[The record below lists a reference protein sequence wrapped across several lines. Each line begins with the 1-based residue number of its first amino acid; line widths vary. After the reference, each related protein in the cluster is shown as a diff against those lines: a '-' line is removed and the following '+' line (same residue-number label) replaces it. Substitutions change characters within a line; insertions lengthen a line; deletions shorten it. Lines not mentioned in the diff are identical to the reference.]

1 VWYWS
6 ILLMSA
12 TRRHWR
18 SAFAKHKFLPLGF
31 TSPPLGQQSAKVY
44 KSIQKKKKELF
55 TAIKS
60 NKIKQQHN
68 FFQSWYF
75 SISPIWLRKK
85 CIKHISNCTMWK
97 RFHESFTK
105 IHRLLQSA
113 FADVLSKTMQD
124 NRLSGLA
131 LL

>member
-1 VWYWS
+1 
-6 ILLMSA
+6 
-12 TRRHWR
+12 
-18 SAFAKHKFLPLGF
+18 
-31 TSPPLGQQSAKVY
+31 
-44 KSIQKKKKELF
+44 
-55 TAIKS
+55 
-60 NKIKQQHN
+60 
-68 FFQSWYF
+68 
-75 SISPIWLRKK
+75 
-85 CIKHISNCTMWK
+85 MWK